1 MIEKFVDIRSVKKV
15 LKMVKNFS
23 QKFVVFHGCGAWYHG
38 GTNKIVRKNG
48 KGICPSYE
56 PFRKKP
62 NDVPNK
68 VETRAQLKLKS
79 IVKKEYVRRY
89 FRFINAIDENKVYFS
104 SGYDSTGNESTDDE
118 SIMPDNK
125 ESKTENMNVLTITQS
140 NPAET
145 LVIDEN
151 SASNNNNQ
159 SDSISNTEN
168 PDNKN
173 ETNN

>member
-1 MIEKFVDIRSVKKV
+1 MIEKFVDLRSVKKV

-23 QKFVVFHGCGAWYHG
+23 QKFVFHGCGAWYHN

-48 KGICPSYE
+48 KCICPSYE
-56 PFRKKP
+56 PFWKKP
-62 NDVPNK
+62 NDVCNK

-79 IVKKEYVRRY
+79 VVKNEYVRRY
-89 FRFINAIDENKVYFS
+89 FRFINAFDKNKGYFS
-104 SGYDSTGNESTDDE
+104 SDYDSTDDE
-118 SIMPDNK
+118 SMDDESIIPDNK

-140 NPAET
+140 NTGET

-151 SASNNNNQ
+151 SASNNSNQ
-159 SDSISNTEN
+159 SDSISTTQN

>member
-1 MIEKFVDIRSVKKV
+1 MGE
-15 LKMVKNFS
+15 NFS
-23 QKFVVFHGCGAWYHG
+23 QNFVVYHGCGAWYHNV
-38 GTNKIVRKNG
+38 TNKIVSKNRKC
-48 KGICPSYE
+48 ILPTYE
-56 PFRKKP
+56 PFWKNP
-62 NDVPNK
+62 NDVRNK

-79 IVKKEYVRRY
+79 VVNNEYVRRY
-89 FRFINAIDENKVYFS
+89 FRFINTFDKNKEYFS
-104 SGYDSTGNESTDDE
+104 SDYDSTDDESTDDE
-118 SIMPDNK
+118 SIIPDNK

-140 NPAET
+140 NTGET

-159 SDSISNTEN
+159 SHSISNTQN

>member
-1 MIEKFVDIRSVKKV
+1 
-15 LKMVKNFS
+15 MVKTFS
-23 QKFVVFHGCGAWYHG
+23 QKCVVYHGCGAWYHDA
-38 GTNKIVRKNG
+38 TNKIVSKNRKY
-48 KGICPSYE
+48 IRPTYE
-56 PFRKKP
+56 PFWKKP
-62 NDVPNK
+62 NNVRNK

-79 IVKKEYVRRY
+79 VVKNKYVRRY
-89 FRFINAIDENKVYFS
+89 FKFINAFDKNKGCFGSDY
-104 SGYDSTGNESTDDE
+104 GSTDDE
-118 SIMPDNK
+118 SMDDESIIPDNK

-140 NPAET
+140 NTGET

-159 SDSISNTEN
+159 SHSISNTQN